1 MTNFKHIL
9 FAVVAL
15 VAGFAISA
23 CTPDTPNGPTGTDAS
38 IEVVAGEPSA
48 TQVEITVKTKGIKEF
63 AYVRRD
69 EAIEATAILAGGTK
83 VEIEDATVLTEE
95 KILIQGLEPHKSY
108 KVWFAFR
115 QTDNK
120 IVKDV
125 KCAEFTTVGYGDQV
139 LTIVERKHDGFA
151 VHVQVPQEVKERGNA
166 LRYSTTSLPM
176 YNYSKQMGSMEIDML
191 LYNAQQYTTEDKTI
205 RYDEYYNYER
215 DDKGNIIE
223 GGAEFSDP
231 KVPGEP
237 GVFLIGEYAY
247 MDDPNERICYVD
259 EDGDGVYELKSYY
272 DEMTYLDRTIWAFP
286 AGWNKGY
293 YLPMYDFLR
302 WVEEVDT
309 ENYDTEKYWT
319 GYYERL
325 QIDTIEPETAEGN
338 VAIEVTDLTPID
350 ACITFKADEDILLYN
365 VLLCTE
371 SEYETQI
378 LPLID
383 GKEEYLRWFVGSYFA
398 MQSFGTHSSMDRV
411 SELHLNAE
419 EWGKNGWFVDTK
431 GMAGQTIRVLVAGIG
446 DEYGLS
452 QCFNTTTF
460 TLPEVTLPKPEV
472 VVTPVETNDPYSVT
486 FNIKNP
492 NYGTNDIKQLYF
504 ACNYVRE
511 FDQILKEYS
520 YTDLLKEMGNPLHSD
535 LTAMEKINSEA
546 GFNFTISSRENSTTR
561 LAVLVYNWEGS
572 SNNPDTTG
580 STAVAEATTP
590 NASYPTRVNSDLF
603 TTLCA
608 EWEATAPM
616 SKYVAATE
624 TESEHWEPVGNYK
637 SDITIASGI
646 EYPESLNQS
655 VYDLYEEWGIS
666 RDKTDELF
674 EEFQQLAKQYNQRT
688 RGFNRLL
695 CLGYNFTD
703 HEYNLGVVQTPWDLF
718 ISSEFSVATV
728 ADMFYDFG
736 PKWNLEIDA
745 EGNVWLPINIE
756 REFPMS
762 AFYYGID
769 YTFYMLAVG
778 GSSYLGAPAYDKNGE
793 LLLDSRF
800 PVEVSEDGNTLT
812 IKPIIYNYTNS
823 YGEPAVE
830 TYYPCVAQLQ
840 YGMATPLNPRVAG
853 DVVLK
858 RKGASTQSA
867 SANVAVGKA
876 TASAVKALGNAPVPA
891 QRTYSMTPLVVDES
905 KVIKP
910 IVLKK
915 AIDNS
920 EEAYHA
926 RVRALFKKIYGVDF
940 PAK

>member
-1 MTNFKHIL
+1 M
-9 FAVVAL
+9 
-15 VAGFAISA
+15 
-23 CTPDTPNGPTGTDAS
+23 D
-38 IEVVAGEPSA
+38 
-48 TQVEITVKTKGIKEF
+48 
-63 AYVRRD
+63 
-69 EAIEATAILAGGTK
+69 
-83 VEIEDATVLTEE
+83 
-95 KILIQGLEPHKSY
+95 
-108 KVWFAFR
+108 
-115 QTDNK
+115 
-120 IVKDV
+120 
-125 KCAEFTTVGYGDQV
+125 
-139 LTIVERKHDGFA
+139 
-151 VHVQVPQEVKERGNA
+151 
-166 LRYSTTSLPM
+166 STT
-176 YNYSKQMGSMEIDML
+176 
-191 LYNAQQYTTEDKTI
+191 
-205 RYDEYYNYER
+205 
-215 DDKGNIIE
+215 
-223 GGAEFSDP
+223 
-231 KVPGEP
+231 
-237 GVFLIGEYAY
+237 
-247 MDDPNERICYVD
+247 
-259 EDGDGVYELKSYY
+259 
-272 DEMTYLDRTIWAFP
+272 
-286 AGWNKGY
+286 
-293 YLPMYDFLR
+293 
-302 WVEEVDT
+302 
-309 ENYDTEKYWT
+309 
-319 GYYERL
+319 
-325 QIDTIEPETAEGN
+325 
-338 VAIEVTDLTPID
+338 
-350 ACITFKADEDILLYN
+350 
-365 VLLCTE
+365 
-371 SEYETQI
+371 
-378 LPLID
+378 
-383 GKEEYLRWFVGSYFA
+383 
-398 MQSFGTHSSMDRV
+398 
-411 SELHLNAE
+411 ELHLNAE

-431 GMAGQTIRVLVAGIG
+431 GMAGQTIRVMVAGISDQEG
-446 DEYGLS
+446 TKQS
-452 QCFNTTTF
+452 FNSTTF
-460 TLPEVTLPKPEV
+460 VLPEVTLPKPEV
-472 VVTPVETNDPYSVT
+472 IVTPVESNDPYTAT

-492 NYGTNDIKQLYF
+492 NYGTNDITQLYF

-535 LTAMEKINSEA
+535 LTAMEQINSEA
-546 GFNFTISSRENSTTR
+546 GFNFTVSSRENSTTR

-580 STAVAEATTP
+580 STAVAEAKTP
-590 NASYPTRVNSDLF
+590 NASYPTRVNSELF
-603 TTLCA
+603 TTLCG

-624 TESEHWEPVGNYK
+624 TESEHWEPVGDYK
-637 SDITIASGI
+637 SEITIASGI
-646 EYPESLNQS
+646 EYPESLDES

-745 EGNVWLPINIE
+745 EDNVWLPINIE

-778 GSSYLGAPAYDKNGE
+778 GSSFLGAPAYDKNGE

-812 IKPIIYNYTNS
+812 IKPIIYNYTNN

-891 QRTYSMTPLVVDES
+891 QRTYSMTPLVVDEA
-905 KVIKP
+905 KAIKP
-910 IVLKK
+910 MILDQP
-915 AIDNS
+915 IDNS